1 MPRKKRQQD
10 KGNLPQATDDVWEVG
25 CRTLGGA
32 MGMAPQGGPS
42 EFAFVVQT
50 SEPGGVVYGDPIM
63 PDAPDTILV
72 EVIQQAMRA
81 PLFGSPR
88 RPGVVLVNSQDD
100 ADILSQ
106 TLSDANITLEV
117 VPQLDTLDA
126 LCSQMTQMLDSMN
139 SDYRTRA
146 AQAGES
152 LSDDGLREV
161 FGMARQF
168 HRRKPWTI
176 YDDTEL
182 FSLSLQPGDGPAK
195 TLYGIIMGQMGAEF
209 GLVLYTSLDALQQ
222 MYDIDLDEL
231 DQLPS
236 SFTNGQSA
244 DADAWKESAE
254 MAAELLAIPSISLT
268 FNTQQEAPPQI
279 VQEAKQLKLPLAN
292 RSAYPLMLRTGQ
304 GGMQIATASDLGDM
318 YVAMRAILA
327 WDDYIESEEAED
339 DEDERLTVEQPAIEG
354 FLPAMTVEV
363 TLIDNPYSPEN
374 EFDDEF
380 DDDEFDDDD
389 DDFDLD
395 LSEAEM
401 SNLLE
406 AMENMLSAFN
416 EAPPR
421 KKSTPKKAPPKA
433 KPNTNPKTAQVYTFG
448 VYLVGGPIDD
458 AYVDQEI
465 SRQIDVLGHQT
476 LHDLHQAIFEAFER
490 EEEHLYEFN
499 LGESPQDRSQLYFY
513 QGSWGLDDDDDE
525 RGDPTSTTID
535 ELGLEPGQRFGY
547 IFDMGDQWEHVI
559 DLLNVK
565 TGAGKGPY
573 PKLGKKVGS
582 SPPQYP
588 DFDDEDDED
597 FD

>member
-25 CRTLGGA
+25 RRTLGGA
-32 MGMAPQGGPS
+32 SGMAPPGGPS
-42 EFAFVVQT
+42 EFAFVVQA

-63 PDAPDTILV
+63 PDAPDAILV
-72 EVIQQAMRA
+72 EVIQQAMQA

-106 TLSDANITLEV
+106 TLSNANITLEV
-117 VPQLDTLDA
+117 VSQLDALDT
-126 LCSQMTQMLDSMN
+126 LCSQMSQMLDSMN

-168 HRRKPWTI
+168 HRRQPWTL
-176 YDDTEL
+176 YDDREL
-182 FSLSLQPGDGPAK
+182 FSLTLQSDDGPAK
-195 TLYGIIMGQMGAEF
+195 TLYGIIMGQMGEEF

-231 DQLPS
+231 EQLPS
-236 SFTNGQSA
+236 PFANGQSA
-244 DADAWKESAE
+244 HDADWQESAE
-254 MAAELLAIPSISLT
+254 RAAELLAIPSISLT
-268 FNTQQEAPPQI
+268 FNTRQEAPPQI

-292 RSAYPLMLRTGQ
+292 RSTYPLILRTGQ

-318 YVAMRAILA
+318 YVAMHAILA
-327 WDDYIESEEAED
+327 WDDYIDSDEAED
-339 DEDERLTVEQPAIEG
+339 DEDACLTVEQPAIEG
-354 FLPAMTVEV
+354 FLPATTVEV

-374 EFDDEF
+374 AF
-380 DDDEFDDDD
+380 DDDLDDDD

-401 SNLLE
+401 SHLQE
-406 AMENMLSAFN
+406 AMENMLSAFS
-416 EAPPR
+416 ETPPK
-421 KKSTPKKAPPKA
+421 KKSPPKKASPKTT
-433 KPNTNPKTAQVYTFG
+433 PNTNPKTTQVYTFG

-458 AYVDQEI
+458 TYDDQEI

-476 LHDLHQAIFEAFER
+476 LHDLHQAIFAAFER

-499 LGESPQDRSQLYFY
+499 FGESPQDQSQLYFY
-513 QGSWGLDDDDDE
+513 QAPWGQDDDDDE
-525 RGDPTSTTID
+525 RGDPTRTTID
-535 ELGLEPGQRFGY
+535 ELRLEPGRRFGY

-588 DFDDEDDED
+588 DIDDEEDED